1 MNESMAGGDPARRR
15 VLRRTGAWL
24 GAGLGIGLTVALGG
38 CAAVLPRDYTVSERQ
53 ILAALEAN
61 FPAQRRVLELFD
73 VRLASPRLKLLPQEN
88 RLMLGFDVGVAQA
101 LLGRGQE
108 MKGNLMFSSALR
120 WEPADGTVRLDKVRR
135 ENLVFDGL
143 PAVLASSVNRWGGG
157 LAAELLDGLA
167 VHRVE
172 RSTLDRLAQAGLRPT
187 GLSVTPAGVTVAL
200 QPVQSG

>member
-1 MNESMAGGDPARRR
+1 MMNGQVTIGDPARRR
-15 VLRRTGAWL
+15 MLGRACQVAGVGLVVLA
-24 GAGLGIGLTVALGG
+24 AG
-38 CAAVLPRDYTVSERQ
+38 CAAVLPKDYTVSERQ

-88 RLMLGFDVGVAQA
+88 RLMLGFDIGVAQA

-120 WEPADGTVRLDKVRR
+120 WEPADGTVRLDQVRR
-135 ENLVFDGL
+135 ENLVFEGL
-143 PAVLASSVNRWGGG
+143 PAMLASTVNRWGGG
-157 LAAELLDGLA
+157 LAAELLDGLV

-172 RSTLDRLAQAGLRPT
+172 RSALDRLAQRGLRPA
-187 GLSVTPAGVTVAL
+187 GLSVTAAGVTVAL
-200 QPVQSG
+200 APIDTR